1 MRGYK
6 QGISTVIVTL
16 IMIVIVLGAVTVIW
30 VVVRDIIGEGA
41 EQVSLGS
48 KCLAVD
54 IRATKLE
61 CTDDVCGVTVER
73 SPGGDAIGGIKLIFT
88 NSTGDSNYVHDVS
101 GDIAL
106 LETKTVSSITTGI
119 GNANKVEVAVYFL
132 DASGNEE
139 LCSVSNSLTS

>member
-1 MRGYK
+1 MIEHKRGL
-6 QGISTVIVTL
+6 STVVVSL

-30 VVVRDIIGEGA
+30 VVVRDLVGEGA
-41 EQVSLGS
+41 GQVNLGAR
-48 KCLAVD
+48 CLEAD

-61 CTDDVCGVTVER
+61 CTADVCAVTVER
-73 SPGGDAIGGIKLIFT
+73 NPGGGTIGGVKLIFT
-88 NSTGDSNYVHDVS
+88 NSTGASNYVYDVS

-106 LETKTVSSITTGI
+106 LETKTVSNVTTGI
-119 GNANKVEVAVYFL
+119 GNANKVAVAVYFL